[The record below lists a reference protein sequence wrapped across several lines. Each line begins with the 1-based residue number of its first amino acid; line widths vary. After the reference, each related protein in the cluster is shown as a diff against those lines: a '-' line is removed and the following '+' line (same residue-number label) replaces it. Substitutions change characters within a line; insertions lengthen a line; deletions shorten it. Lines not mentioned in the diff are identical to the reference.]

1 MKIDISILLEKINE
15 NLDENEEVMF
25 QNWLAADERHRDYFE
40 NLKKNMAQSSQKEI
54 KLRKK
59 DKQRYRKQFINRLR
73 LAGRKEEKSK
83 SLTFKVLFRVTV
95 AASLVLLIVSIP
107 FFIEKGE
114 KEAPLFSSV
123 IESLESPIDLEKE
136 SSLPIEKKHKVSN
149 KRVRLITAKGEQLS
163 LEEMESSKSLA
174 PQSFKL
180 NRDKKGLT
188 YSKKNILNKESTLNT
203 LVVERGAE
211 FHITLSDGTKIH
223 LNSDSRLK
231 YPTSFN
237 EKERRVYLEG
247 EAYFEVAKNVNKPFI
262 VCSGLTEVEVVGTQF
277 NVNSRNPESIKTTLV
292 LGSVIVK
299 SEKIEP
305 VQLKPGFTA
314 VLNPIEGILDVGNKD
329 IRCYIG
335 WKTGDYLFES
345 TPLSDIL
352 NELAIW
358 YDLTIDYQTNEAD
371 NEIFTGSLSR
381 NLPIANLIQL
391 IEQTNYLNIELK
403 NKTLIVKDRTI

>member
-1 MKIDISILLEKINE
+1 MKIDIGILLKKISDS
-15 NLDENEEVMF
+15 LDENEEVMF
-25 QNWLAADERHRDYFE
+25 QNWLAADERHRIYFE
-40 NLKKNMAQSSQKEI
+40 NLKRNMAQSSQKE
-54 KLRKK
+54 K
-59 DKQRYRKQFINRLR
+59 
-73 LAGRKEEKSK
+73 KSK
-83 SLTFKVLFRVTV
+83 SLPLKVLFRVTV
-95 AASLVLLIVSIP
+95 AASLVLLIVSIH

-114 KEAPLFSSV
+114 KEALLSSSV
-123 IESLESPIDLEKE
+123 IDSTERSIDIEQE
-136 SSLPIEKKHKVSN
+136 RSLPIEKKHKVSN

-163 LEEMESSKSLA
+163 LEEMESRKSSA
-174 PQSFKL
+174 TQAFAL
-180 NRDKKGLT
+180 NEDKKGLT
-188 YSKKNILNKESTLNT
+188 YSKKDIFNKESALNT

-211 FHITLSDGTKIH
+211 FHITLSDGTKVH

-231 YPTSFN
+231 YPSFFN

-247 EAYFEVAKNVNKPFI
+247 EAYFEVVKNGNKPFI
-262 VCSGLTEVEVVGTQF
+262 VCSGSTEVEVVGTEF

-292 LGSVIVK
+292 RGSVIVK
-299 SEKIEP
+299 SDKIEP
-305 VQLKPGFTA
+305 IQLHPGFTA
-314 VLNPIEGILDVGNKD
+314 ILDPIDGIVDISNKD

-345 TPLSDIL
+345 SSLSDIL

-403 NKTLIVKDRTI
+403 NKTLIVKGRTI